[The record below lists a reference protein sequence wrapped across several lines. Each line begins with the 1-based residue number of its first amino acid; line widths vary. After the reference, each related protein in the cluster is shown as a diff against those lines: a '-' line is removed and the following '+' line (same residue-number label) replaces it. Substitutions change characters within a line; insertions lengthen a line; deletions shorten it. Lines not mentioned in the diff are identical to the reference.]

1 MRIRQLN
8 HSVYQ
13 VQFHIV
19 WGVKYRRKILKPYVK
34 TELFASFMK
43 LQRRYPEWYY
53 HRINSDQDHVH
64 VLMEF
69 PPSESIAWVVQQLKS
84 HTSADLR
91 KKFKFIDEIFDHSG
105 IWSVGYFVSTIGLNE
120 DQIRKYIE
128 KQGAHDIGIDV
139 SAEFS

>member
-1 MRIRQLN
+1 
-8 HSVYQ
+8 
-13 VQFHIV
+13 
-19 WGVKYRRKILKPYVK
+19 
-34 TELFASFMK
+34 
-43 LQRRYPEWYY
+43 
-53 HRINSDQDHVH
+53 
-64 VLMEF
+64 MEF

-128 KQGAHDIGIDV
+128 KKGAHDIGIDV

>member
-34 TELFASFMK
+34 KELFASFMK

-53 HRINSDQDHVH
+53 HRINTDQDHVH
-64 VLMEF
+64 VLMEC
-69 PPSESIAWVVQQLKS
+69 PPTQSIAWVVQQLKT

-91 KKFKFIDEIFDHSG
+91 KKFRFIDQIFDHSG

-120 DQIRKYIE
+120 AQIRTYIE
-128 KQGAHDIGIDV
+128 RQGA
-139 SAEFS
+139 